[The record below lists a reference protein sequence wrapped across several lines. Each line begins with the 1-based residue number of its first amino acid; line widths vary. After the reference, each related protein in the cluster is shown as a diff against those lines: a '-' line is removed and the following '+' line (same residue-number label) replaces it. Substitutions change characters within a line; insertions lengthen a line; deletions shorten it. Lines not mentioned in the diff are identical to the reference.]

1 MGENEE
7 KKEEKKEEK
16 REEIKVPSLEEMYNA
31 DTPQGASLRKIYDLQ
46 NGKLVVRSEQQKAV
60 ESMAKVAAQQQAA
73 KQNPPVDPALQQAL
87 NPLDQAEKD
96 YDQIVSGMVA
106 ERDAYVKETAKT
118 EKANTDMQ
126 FYGGLAEAASA
137 LVNLIGT
144 TKGAVSQKWESPQP
158 RWAERADIL
167 RKERETKLK
176 NYKDQITALQQA
188 KNQIKQKKASVI
200 STYNTQKE
208 TTARTNARIQ
218 ASADLA
224 IAKAQEAAR
233 VKLAKSGDD
242 GIKLINNNANRLL
255 LGMIREYGAMGI
267 MPTESNMKR
276 WADLAYQAALGEY
289 RELHPEDFED
299 TILP

>member
-7 KKEEKKEEK
+7 KKEEQ

-46 NGKLVVRSEQQKAV
+46 NGKLVVRAEQQKAV
-60 ESMAKVAAQQQAA
+60 ESMAKTAAQQLGA
-73 KQNPPVDPALQQAL
+73 KQNPPVDPVLQQAL

-176 NYKDQITALQQA
+176 NYKDQINALQQA

>member
-1 MGENEE
+1 MGEN
-7 KKEEKKEEK
+7 EEKKEEK

-46 NGKLVVRSEQQKAV
+46 NGKLVVRAEQQKAV
-60 ESMAKVAAQQQAA
+60 ESMAKTAAQQLGA
-73 KQNPPVDPALQQAL
+73 KQNPPVDPVLQQAL

-200 STYNTQKE
+200 STYNIQKE

>member
-1 MGENEE
+1 MGEN
-7 KKEEKKEEK
+7 EEKKEEK

-46 NGKLVVRSEQQKAV
+46 NGTLVAKAEQQKAV
-60 ESMAKVAAQQQAA
+60 ESMAKTAAQQLGA
-73 KQNPPVDPALQQAL
+73 KQNPPVDPVLQQAL

-242 GIKLINNNANRLL
+242 GIKLISNNANKLL
-255 LGMIREYGAMGI
+255 LGMIREYGAMGT

-276 WADLAYQAALGEY
+276 WAELAYQAALGEY

>member
-1 MGENEE
+1 MGEN
-7 KKEEKKEEK
+7 EEKKEEK

-46 NGKLVVRSEQQKAV
+46 NGKLVVRAEQQKAV
-60 ESMAKVAAQQQAA
+60 ESMAKTAAQQLGA

-233 VKLAKSGDD
+233 VKLAKSGED
-242 GIKLINNNANRLL
+242 GIKLINTNANRLL

>member
-1 MGENEE
+1 MGEN
-7 KKEEKKEEK
+7 EEKKEEK

-60 ESMAKVAAQQQAA
+60 ESMAKTAAQQLGA

-167 RKERETKLK
+167 RKERESKLK

-233 VKLAKSGDD
+233 VKLAKSGED

>member
-1 MGENEE
+1 MGEN
-7 KKEEKKEEK
+7 EEKKEEK

-46 NGKLVVRSEQQKAV
+46 NGKLVVRAEQQKAV
-60 ESMAKVAAQQQAA
+60 ESMAKTAAQQLGA

-118 EKANTDMQ
+118 EKVNTDMQ
-126 FYGGLAEAASA
+126 LYGGLAEAASA

-144 TKGAVSQKWESPQP
+144 TKGAVSQKWESPLP

-176 NYKDQITALQQA
+176 NYKDQIAALQQA

-200 STYNTQKE
+200 STYNNQKE

-233 VKLAKSGDD
+233 VKLAKSGED

>member
-1 MGENEE
+1 MGEN
-7 KKEEKKEEK
+7 EEKKEEK

-46 NGKLVVRSEQQKAV
+46 NGKLVVRAEQQKAV

-87 NPLDQAEKD
+87 NPLEQAEKD

-233 VKLAKSGDD
+233 VKLAKSGED

>member
-1 MGENEE
+1 MGEN
-7 KKEEKKEEK
+7 EEKKEEK

-60 ESMAKVAAQQQAA
+60 ESMAKTAAQQQAA

-87 NPLDQAEKD
+87 NPLEQAEKD

-167 RKERETKLK
+167 RKERESKLK

-233 VKLAKSGDD
+233 VKLAKSGED
-242 GIKLINNNANRLL
+242 GIKLINTNANRLL

>member
-1 MGENEE
+1 MGEN
-7 KKEEKKEEK
+7 EEKKEEK

-60 ESMAKVAAQQQAA
+60 ESMAKTAAQQLGA
-73 KQNPPVDPALQQAL
+73 KQNPPVDPVLQQAL

-167 RKERETKLK
+167 RRERENKLK

-233 VKLAKSGDD
+233 VKLAKSGED

>member
-1 MGENEE
+1 MGEN
-7 KKEEKKEEK
+7 EEKKEEK

-60 ESMAKVAAQQQAA
+60 ESMAKTAAQQLGA
-73 KQNPPVDPALQQAL
+73 KQNPPVDPVLQQAL

-158 RWAERADIL
+158 RWAERADIF
-167 RKERETKLK
+167 RKERESRLK

>member
-1 MGENEE
+1 MGEN
-7 KKEEKKEEK
+7 EEKKEEK

-60 ESMAKVAAQQQAA
+60 ESMAKTAAQQLGA

-118 EKANTDMQ
+118 EKTNTDMQ

-167 RKERETKLK
+167 RRERENKLK

>member
-7 KKEEKKEEK
+7 KKEQK

-60 ESMAKVAAQQQAA
+60 ESMAKTAAQQLGA
-73 KQNPPVDPALQQAL
+73 KQNPPVDPVLQQAL

>member
-1 MGENEE
+1 MAENEE
-7 KKEEKKEEK
+7 KKEE
-16 REEIKVPSLEEMYNA
+16 IKIPSLEEMYNA

-46 NGKLVVRSEQQKAV
+46 NGTLVAKAEQQKAA

-73 KQNPPVDPALQQAL
+73 MQNPPVDPALQQAL

-96 YDQIVSGMVA
+96 YNQIVSGMVA
-106 ERDAYVKETAKT
+106 ERDAYAKETAKT
-118 EKANTDMQ
+118 EKTNTNMQ

-176 NYKDQITALQQA
+176 TYKDQIAALQQA

-208 TTARTNARIQ
+208 TTARSNARIQ

-242 GIKLINNNANRLL
+242 GIKLISNNANKLL
-255 LGMIREYGAMGI
+255 LGMIREYGAMGT

-276 WADLAYQAALGEY
+276 WAELAYQAALGEY

>member
-1 MGENEE
+1 MGEN
-7 KKEEKKEEK
+7 EEKKEEK

-60 ESMAKVAAQQQAA
+60 ESMAKTAAQQLGA

-118 EKANTDMQ
+118 EKTNTDMQ

-255 LGMIREYGAMGI
+255 LGMIREYGAMGT
-267 MPTESNMKR
+267 MPTEPNMKR
-276 WADLAYQAALGEY
+276 WAELAYQAALSEY

>member
-1 MGENEE
+1 MGEN
-7 KKEEKKEEK
+7 EEKKEEK

-60 ESMAKVAAQQQAA
+60 ESMAKTAAQQQAA
-73 KQNPPVDPALQQAL
+73 KQNPPVDPVLQQAL

-167 RKERETKLK
+167 RRERENKLK

-233 VKLAKSGDD
+233 VKLAKSGED

>member
-7 KKEEKKEEK
+7 KKEEKRK
-16 REEIKVPSLEEMYNA
+16 EIKVPSLEEMYNA

-60 ESMAKVAAQQQAA
+60 ESMAKTAAQQLGA
-73 KQNPPVDPALQQAL
+73 KQNPPVDPVLQQAL
-87 NPLDQAEKD
+87 NPAEKD

-233 VKLAKSGDD
+233 VKLAKSGED

>member
-1 MGENEE
+1 MAENEE
-7 KKEEKKEEK
+7 KKEE
-16 REEIKVPSLEEMYNA
+16 IKIPSLEEMYNA

-46 NGKLVVRSEQQKAV
+46 NGTLVAKAEQQKAA

-73 KQNPPVDPALQQAL
+73 MQNPPVDPALQQAL

-96 YDQIVSGMVA
+96 YNQIVSGMVA
-106 ERDAYVKETAKT
+106 ERDAYAKETAKT
-118 EKANTDMQ
+118 EKTNTNMQ

-167 RKERETKLK
+167 RKEREAKLK
-176 NYKDQITALQQA
+176 TYKDQIAALQQA

-208 TTARTNARIQ
+208 TTARSNARIQ

-242 GIKLINNNANRLL
+242 GIKLISNNANKLL
-255 LGMIREYGAMGI
+255 LGMIREYGAMGT

-276 WADLAYQAALGEY
+276 WAELAYQAALGEY

>member
-1 MGENEE
+1 MAENEE
-7 KKEEKKEEK
+7 KKEE
-16 REEIKVPSLEEMYNA
+16 IKIPSLEEMYNA

-46 NGKLVVRSEQQKAV
+46 NGTLVAKAEQQKAA

-73 KQNPPVDPALQQAL
+73 MQNPPVDPALQQAL

-96 YDQIVSGMVA
+96 YNQIVSGMVA
-106 ERDAYVKETAKT
+106 ERDAYAKETAKT
-118 EKANTDMQ
+118 EKTNTNMQ

-158 RWAERADIL
+158 RWAERADVL

-176 NYKDQITALQQA
+176 TYKDQIAALQQA

-208 TTARTNARIQ
+208 TTARSNARIQ

-242 GIKLINNNANRLL
+242 GIKLISNNANKLL
-255 LGMIREYGAMGI
+255 LGMIREYGAMGT

-276 WADLAYQAALGEY
+276 WAELAYQAALGEY

>member
-1 MGENEE
+1 MGEN
-7 KKEEKKEEK
+7 EEKKEEK
-16 REEIKVPSLEEMYNA
+16 REEIKVPSLEEIYNA

-60 ESMAKVAAQQQAA
+60 ESMAKTAAQQLGA
-73 KQNPPVDPALQQAL
+73 KQNPPEDPALQQAL

-233 VKLAKSGDD
+233 VKLAKSGED

>member
-1 MGENEE
+1 MGEN
-7 KKEEKKEEK
+7 EEKKEEK

-60 ESMAKVAAQQQAA
+60 ESMAKTAAQQLGA
-73 KQNPPVDPALQQAL
+73 KQNPPVDPVLQQAL

-224 IAKAQEAAR
+224 IAKAQEAAKVR
-233 VKLAKSGDD
+233 LAKSGDD

>member
-1 MGENEE
+1 
-7 KKEEKKEEK
+7 
-16 REEIKVPSLEEMYNA
+16 MYNA

-46 NGKLVVRSEQQKAV
+46 NGKLVVRAEQQKAV

-73 KQNPPVDPALQQAL
+73 KQNPPVDPVLQQAL

-200 STYNTQKE
+200 STYNIQKE

>member
-1 MGENEE
+1 MGEN
-7 KKEEKKEEK
+7 EEKKEEK

-46 NGKLVVRSEQQKAV
+46 NGKLVVRAEQQKAV

-73 KQNPPVDPALQQAL
+73 KQNPPVDPALQQSL
-87 NPLDQAEKD
+87 NPLEQAEKD

-118 EKANTDMQ
+118 EKVNTDMQ

>member
-1 MGENEE
+1 MGEN
-7 KKEEKKEEK
+7 EEKKEEK

-46 NGKLVVRSEQQKAV
+46 NGKLVVRAEQQKAV

-73 KQNPPVDPALQQAL
+73 KQNPPVDPVLQQAL

>member
-1 MGENEE
+1 MGEN
-7 KKEEKKEEK
+7 EEKKEEK

-46 NGKLVVRSEQQKAV
+46 NGKLVVRAEQQKAV
-60 ESMAKVAAQQQAA
+60 ESMAKTAAQQLGA
-73 KQNPPVDPALQQAL
+73 KQNPPVDPVLQQAL

-118 EKANTDMQ
+118 EKVNTDMQ

-200 STYNTQKE
+200 STYNIQKE

>member
-1 MGENEE
+1 MGEN
-7 KKEEKKEEK
+7 EEKKEEK

-46 NGKLVVRSEQQKAV
+46 NGKLVVRAEQQKAV
-60 ESMAKVAAQQQAA
+60 ESMAKTAAQQLGA

>member
-1 MGENEE
+1 MAENKE
-7 KKEEKKEEK
+7 KKEE
-16 REEIKVPSLEEMYNA
+16 IKIPSLEEMYNA

-46 NGKLVVRSEQQKAV
+46 NGTLVAKAEQQKAAD
-60 ESMAKVAAQQQAA
+60 SMAKVAAQQQAA
-73 KQNPPVDPALQQAL
+73 MQNPPVDPALQQAL

-96 YDQIVSGMVA
+96 YNQIVSGMVA
-106 ERDAYVKETAKT
+106 ERDAYAKETAKT
-118 EKANTDMQ
+118 EKTNTNMQ

-176 NYKDQITALQQA
+176 TYKDQIAALQQA

-208 TTARTNARIQ
+208 TTARSNARIQ

-242 GIKLINNNANRLL
+242 GIKLISNNANKLL
-255 LGMIREYGAMGI
+255 LGMIREYGAMGT

-276 WADLAYQAALGEY
+276 WAELAYQAALGEY

>member
-1 MGENEE
+1 MGEN
-7 KKEEKKEEK
+7 EEKKEEK
-16 REEIKVPSLEEMYNA
+16 REEIKVTSLEEMYNA

-46 NGKLVVRSEQQKAV
+46 NGKLVVRAEQQKAV
-60 ESMAKVAAQQQAA
+60 ESMAKTAAQQLGA

-118 EKANTDMQ
+118 EKANTNMQ

-208 TTARTNARIQ
+208 TTARSNARIQ

>member
-1 MGENEE
+1 MGEN
-7 KKEEKKEEK
+7 EEKKEEK

-46 NGKLVVRSEQQKAV
+46 NGKLVVRTEQQKAV
-60 ESMAKVAAQQQAA
+60 ESMAKTAAQQLGA

-233 VKLAKSGDD
+233 VKLAKSGED

>member
-1 MGENEE
+1 MGEN
-7 KKEEKKEEK
+7 EEKKEEK

-60 ESMAKVAAQQQAA
+60 ESMAKTAAQQLGA

-167 RKERETKLK
+167 RKEREYKLK

-233 VKLAKSGDD
+233 VKLAKSGED

>member
-1 MGENEE
+1 MGEN
-7 KKEEKKEEK
+7 EEKKEEK

-60 ESMAKVAAQQQAA
+60 ESMAKTAAQQLGA
-73 KQNPPVDPALQQAL
+73 KQNPHVDPALQQAL
-87 NPLDQAEKD
+87 SPLDQAEKD

-158 RWAERADIL
+158 RWAERADVL

>member
-1 MGENEE
+1 MGEN
-7 KKEEKKEEK
+7 EEKKEEK
-16 REEIKVPSLEEMYNA
+16 REEIKVTSLEEMYNA

-60 ESMAKVAAQQQAA
+60 ESMAKTAAQQLGA
-73 KQNPPVDPALQQAL
+73 KQNPPVDPVLQQAL

-106 ERDAYVKETAKT
+106 ERDAYVQETAKT
-118 EKANTDMQ
+118 EKANTDKQ

-208 TTARTNARIQ
+208 TTARSNARIQ

-233 VKLAKSGDD
+233 VKLAKSGED

>member
-1 MGENEE
+1 MGEN
-7 KKEEKKEEK
+7 EEKKEEK

-46 NGKLVVRSEQQKAV
+46 NGKLVVRAEQQKAV
-60 ESMAKVAAQQQAA
+60 ESMAKTAAQQLTA

-96 YDQIVSGMVA
+96 YNQIVSGMVA

-118 EKANTDMQ
+118 EKTNTDMQ

-233 VKLAKSGDD
+233 VKLAKSGED

>member
-1 MGENEE
+1 MGEN
-7 KKEEKKEEK
+7 EEKKEEK

-46 NGKLVVRSEQQKAV
+46 NGKLVVRAEQQKAV
-60 ESMAKVAAQQQAA
+60 ESMAKTAAQQLGA
-73 KQNPPVDPALQQAL
+73 KQNPPVDPVLQQAL

-176 NYKDQITALQQA
+176 TYKDQIAALQQA

-267 MPTESNMKR
+267 TRTESNMKR
-276 WADLAYQAALGEY
+276 WAELAYQAALGEY

>member
-1 MGENEE
+1 MGEN
-7 KKEEKKEEK
+7 EEKKEEK

-60 ESMAKVAAQQQAA
+60 ESMAKTAAQQLGA

-158 RWAERADIL
+158 RWAERADVL

-233 VKLAKSGDD
+233 VKLAKSGED

>member
-1 MGENEE
+1 MGEN
-7 KKEEKKEEK
+7 EEKKEEK

-60 ESMAKVAAQQQAA
+60 ESMAKTAAQQLGA

-176 NYKDQITALQQA
+176 NYKDQIAALQQA

>member
-1 MGENEE
+1 MGEN
-7 KKEEKKEEK
+7 EEKKEEK

-60 ESMAKVAAQQQAA
+60 ESMAKTAAQQLGA

-233 VKLAKSGDD
+233 VKLAKSGED

-276 WADLAYQAALGEY
+276 LADLAYQAALGEY

>member
-1 MGENEE
+1 MGEN
-7 KKEEKKEEK
+7 EEKKEEK

-60 ESMAKVAAQQQAA
+60 ESMAKTAAQQQAA

-118 EKANTDMQ
+118 EKVNTDMQ

-233 VKLAKSGDD
+233 VKLAKSGED

>member
-1 MGENEE
+1 MGEN
-7 KKEEKKEEK
+7 EEKKEEK

-60 ESMAKVAAQQQAA
+60 ESMAKTAAQQLGA
-73 KQNPPVDPALQQAL
+73 KQNPPVDPVLQQAL

-200 STYNTQKE
+200 STYNIQKE

-233 VKLAKSGDD
+233 VKLAKSGED

>member
-1 MGENEE
+1 MGEN
-7 KKEEKKEEK
+7 EEKKEEK

-60 ESMAKVAAQQQAA
+60 ESMAKTAAQQLGA

-167 RKERETKLK
+167 RKERENKLK

-233 VKLAKSGDD
+233 VKLAKSGED

>member
-1 MGENEE
+1 MGEN
-7 KKEEKKEEK
+7 EEKKEEK

-46 NGKLVVRSEQQKAV
+46 NGKLVVRTEQQKAV
-60 ESMAKVAAQQQAA
+60 ESMAKTAAQQLGA

-176 NYKDQITALQQA
+176 NYKDQINALQQA
-188 KNQIKQKKASVI
+188 KNEIKQKKASVI
-200 STYNTQKE
+200 STYNIQKE

-233 VKLAKSGDD
+233 VKLAKSGED